1 MLDQLPELLKKLNDP
16 DPHVREW
23 ALDEIGTLKPAHAL
37 HIIRPFLSDESAQVR
52 ETAACNLGEIQ
63 NEQAIPDLIKSARE
77 DREEKVR
84 FYALN
89 ALSAYASLDI
99 LDFLVHEVYQGELS
113 IMAKQT
119 VAEQLGHYES
129 QKAIDALV
137 VLLQDDDPYVLA
149 PTADALLKL
158 NWPQLRPIWQNMVLN
173 YDHAHLAHVALQA
186 LAELEEVEAFDIA
199 LSFAA
204 SKEAEVREG
213 GAHALASLDDENVIP
228 HLIELAR
235 HDLASGVRDMAI
247 LGLTEYTSPQIHR
260 YFIEAIYNQE
270 ISTFAKELIAE
281 ELSLYE
287 SDASVNALSILLED
301 ENEAVRTTAKDSL
314 HHFNGRIGESSWE
327 SAINGHGSVEAE
339 ENKQVPVHVNGSHEN
354 SFSFKTMIREASMI
368 G

>member
-1 MLDQLPELLKKLNDP
+1 MLDQLPDLLKKLDDP

-23 ALDEIGTLKPAHAL
+23 ALDEIGTLKPVHAL
-37 HIIRPFLSDESAQVR
+37 HVIRPFLSDESAQVR
-52 ETAACNLGEIQ
+52 GTAACNLGEIQ
-63 NEQAIPDLIKSARE
+63 NEEAIPDLIKSAGE
-77 DREEKVR
+77 DSEEKVR

-99 LDFLVHEVYQGELS
+99 LDCLVYEVYQGDLS
-113 IMAKQT
+113 VMAKQT

-158 NWPQLRPIWQNMVLN
+158 NSPQLRAIWQNMVLN

-186 LAELEEVEAFDIA
+186 LAELEEVEPFDVA

-204 SKEAEVREG
+204 SQDAEVRQG

-235 HDLASGVRDMAI
+235 HDPASEVRDMAI

-260 YFIEAIYNQE
+260 YFIDAIYNQE

-287 SDASVNALSILLED
+287 SNASVNALSILLED

-314 HHFNGRIGESSWE
+314 HHLNGRIGKTSWE
-327 SAINGHGSVEAE
+327 SAINGHGRPETAANKHVSVY
-339 ENKQVPVHVNGSHEN
+339 VNGSESSLMN
-354 SFSFKTMIREASMI
+354 SGVSIRSVK